1 MGKIERT
8 IILIT
13 ILAQCLIVAIAI
25 CFSGCETPY
34 VDYGFRPGDLDRIA
48 GANDCITDGFDWIC
62 RGPVEYITVEIV
74 RTVKETRTVEVEKVV
89 VKTADPIEIVIREI
103 FLVRVEPDM
112 VIETPVGII
121 ETDAEGN
128 IVAPPEDVNIVPYEP
143 PPPQTDKKPKPQP
156 KNDEMEEVV
165 TNPQPQD
172 DQMEEVVT
180 NPIPQNDEADETEE
194 TEDTTPEPKP
204 KTEETEEVLP
214 KPKPPTPQ
222 RGNILAYLHQNPQ
235 GFWLVGFIHTDYVL
249 LEGNQL
255 TFLGADKVR
264 DADDKTITIREH
276 RYVTESQDPHIV
288 AGELFDTLS

>member
-1 MGKIERT
+1 
-8 IILIT
+8 
-13 ILAQCLIVAIAI
+13 
-25 CFSGCETPY
+25 
-34 VDYGFRPGDLDRIA
+34 
-48 GANDCITDGFDWIC
+48 
-62 RGPVEYITVEIV
+62 
-74 RTVKETRTVEVEKVV
+74 
-89 VKTADPIEIVIREI
+89 
-103 FLVRVEPDM
+103 M